1 MSKLGVHYESE
12 IKIGKETRKLFLQ
25 DGFFRD
31 TILFG
36 NLHSHK
42 YTEILTVVG
51 GNTKYLIGN
60 EVYDICDGECLAI
73 PAGVL
78 HYCTYADSDVL
89 HSSFQVDLTVT
100 SFRKCR
106 VPEGIIPIFLKESKR
121 PIQDVNRL
129 KISPKIAVGGLFFSP
144 EIQDRYDQ
152 NTKRNH

>member
-1 MSKLGVHYESE
+1 MAKLGVHYESE

-51 GNTKYLIGN
+51 GNMKYLIGN
-60 EVYDICDGECLAI
+60 KIYDIYDGECIAI

-78 HYCTYADSDVL
+78 HYCTYADPSVL
-89 HSSFQVDLTVT
+89 HSSFQVDLTIT
-100 SFRKCR
+100 SFKNAVCQA
-106 VPEGIIPIFLKESKR
+106 VLFPLFLKNQKEKSTR
-121 PIQDVNRL
+121 
-129 KISPKIAVGGLFFSP
+129 
-144 EIQDRYDQ
+144 
-152 NTKRNH
+152 